1 MIIWEP
7 RLACYRFFAAIL
19 INSIVNEQSCKIL
32 TDPLHAYQ
40 DKYEMELLHYMNHSN
55 NFLPNLGKE
64 IKGKALLSTLSFFPR
79 LV

>member
-19 INSIVNEQSCKIL
+19 INSIVNEQSCKIM

-40 DKYEMELLHYMNHSN
+40 DKYEME
-55 NFLPNLGKE
+55 
-64 IKGKALLSTLSFFPR
+64 IVTLYESFK
-79 LV
+79 